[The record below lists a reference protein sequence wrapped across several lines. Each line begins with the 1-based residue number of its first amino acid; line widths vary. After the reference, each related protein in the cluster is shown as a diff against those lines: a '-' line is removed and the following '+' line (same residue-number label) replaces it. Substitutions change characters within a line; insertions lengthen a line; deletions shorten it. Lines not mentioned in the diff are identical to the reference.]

1 MVRISSAR
9 VGGLRFLKV
18 GRLCFSFC
26 VTRDRRPLKGADI
39 GRRNRFDS
47 STLVGLALVAM
58 IIAIGCTNT
67 VGGFALRATVA
78 VPLVWTHVVSM
89 DAATRFVLPAV
100 AVQS

>member
-9 VGGLRFLKV
+9 IGGLRFLKV
-18 GRLCFSFC
+18 GRLCVSFC
-26 VTRDRRPLKGADI
+26 VTRDRRPLRGADD

-47 STLVGLALVAM
+47 STLVGLALVSM
-58 IIAIGCTNT
+58 IVAIGCSNS

-78 VPLVWTHVVSM
+78 VPLVWTHVISNE
-89 DAATRFVLPAV
+89 AATRFVLPAV